1 MSPPASAEEVLAW
14 LARRGSRRNVDGMAR
29 YGIRSASAFGV
40 SMAAMRPLVE
50 RLRPDHALAAALWA
64 SGWHEARICA
74 ALIDDPA
81 RVTRAQMDA
90 WALAFDNW
98 AVCDTTCLHLFRRAP
113 RAWAPIP
120 RWARSRQVF
129 VRRAAFAQIAGL
141 AVHDRSPDARF
152 LALLPILRRASRDDE
167 AIVRKAVSWALR
179 TIGQRSLRL
188 HGVVRRLA
196 AGLRAADHTGAQ
208 WIGRDVERDL
218 ARPIVRQR
226 AQRRASRAGLVSSR
240 G

>member
-1 MSPPASAEEVLAW
+1 
-14 LARRGSRRNVDGMAR
+14 
-29 YGIRSASAFGV
+29 
-40 SMAAMRPLVE
+40 
-50 RLRPDHALAAALWA
+50 
-64 SGWHEARICA
+64 
-74 ALIDDPA
+74 
-81 RVTRAQMDA
+81 
-90 WALAFDNW
+90 
-98 AVCDTTCLHLFRRAP
+98 
-113 RAWAPIP
+113 
-120 RWARSRQVF
+120 VF
-129 VRRAAFAQIAGL
+129 VRRAAFAQIAGR

-179 TIGQRSLRL
+179 TIGQRSFRL

-196 AGLRAADHTGAQ
+196 AGLRASDHTGAQ

-226 AQRRASRAGLVSSR
+226 VQRRASRAGLVSSR